1 MISRGWQSQQQYG
14 HTVAIKAAT
23 QHEDMQPQQWE
34 SSAMKKESAIAQDT
48 LAPLFMNN
56 SAHPKSLIFI
66 INHEKSVHE
75 K

>member
-1 MISRGWQSQQQYG
+1 M
-14 HTVAIKAAT
+14 AIKAAT

-66 INHEKSVHE
+66 INQEKSVHE